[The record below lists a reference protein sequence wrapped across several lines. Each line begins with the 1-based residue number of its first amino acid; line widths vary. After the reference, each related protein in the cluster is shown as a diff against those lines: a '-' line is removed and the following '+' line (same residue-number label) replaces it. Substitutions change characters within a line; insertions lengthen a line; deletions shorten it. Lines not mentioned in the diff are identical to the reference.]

1 MSIPAPG
8 ARGRGPTSGPGAQ
21 PQTPRA
27 HGFPS
32 PARDYL
38 DGGLDLNRELVRDRT
53 STFLMRV
60 AGSAMAASGIHDGD
74 ELVVDRAV
82 TPRHGSVVV
91 AVLDGEL
98 VVRRLRLE
106 DAVPGRAEGVP
117 SPVTGHGARSA
128 AGPATV
134 ALESDDGAAPVVLPA
149 SGPEGLRVWGVATY
163 CLHRL

>member
-1 MSIPAPG
+1 MSIPPPGAPG
-8 ARGRGPTSGPGAQ
+8 RGSASGPAAQ
-21 PQTPRA
+21 HALRA

-38 DGGLDLNRELVRDRT
+38 DGGIDLNRELVRDRT

-60 AGSAMAASGIHDGD
+60 AGNAMAASGIRDGD
-74 ELVVDRAV
+74 ELVVDRAAA
-82 TPRHGSVVV
+82 PRHGSVVV

-98 VVRRLRLE
+98 VVRRLVFDGTVLGG
-106 DAVPGRAEGVP
+106 AVNAPPPAPGSGGRPDPGL
-117 SPVTGHGARSA
+117 G
-128 AGPATV
+128 TV
-134 ALESDDGAAPVVLPA
+134 ILESDDGAAPVVLPA

>member
-1 MSIPAPG
+1 MSIPPPEAP
-8 ARGRGPTSGPGAQ
+8 GRGPTSGSAAQ
-21 PQTPRA
+21 QAPRA

-38 DGGLDLNRELVRDRT
+38 DGGIDLNRELVRDRT

-60 AGSAMAASGIHDGD
+60 AGNAMAASGIHDGD
-74 ELVVDRAV
+74 ELVVDRAA
-82 TPRHGSVVV
+82 TPRDGSVVV

-98 VVRRLRLE
+98 VVRRLVL
-106 DAVPGRAEGVP
+106 DGVVPGSAAGAPSLVP
-117 SPVTGHGARSA
+117 GPKARSA
-128 AGPATV
+128 AGPGTV

-149 SGPEGLRVWGVATY
+149 SGPDGLRVWGVATY

>member
-1 MSIPAPG
+1 MSIPPPEASG
-8 ARGRGPTSGPGAQ
+8 HGPASGSAAQ
-21 PQTPRA
+21 QAPRA

-38 DGGLDLNRELVRDRT
+38 DGGIDLNRELVRDRT

-60 AGSAMAASGIHDGD
+60 AGNAMAASGIHDGD
-74 ELVVDRAV
+74 ELVVDRAA

-98 VVRRLRLE
+98 VVRRLVL
-106 DAVPGRAEGVP
+106 DDGVPGSAANAVSPVPGRD
-117 SPVTGHGARSA
+117 ARSVA
-128 AGPATV
+128 APGTV
-134 ALESDDGAAPVVLPA
+134 TLESDDGAAPVVLPA
-149 SGPEGLRVWGVATY
+149 AGPDGLRVWGVATY

>member
-1 MSIPAPG
+1 MSIPPPEASG
-8 ARGRGPTSGPGAQ
+8 HGPASGSAVQ
-21 PQTPRA
+21 QAPRA

-38 DGGLDLNRELVRDRT
+38 DGGIDLNRELVRDRT

-60 AGSAMAASGIHDGD
+60 AGNAMAASGIHDGD
-74 ELVVDRAV
+74 ELVVDRAA

-98 VVRRLRLE
+98 VVRRLGL
-106 DAVPGRAEGVP
+106 DGVVSGSAANAP
-117 SPVTGHGARSA
+117 SPVPGPGAWSA
-128 AGPATV
+128 AGPGTV
-134 ALESDDGAAPVVLPA
+134 TLESDDGAAPVVLPA
-149 SGPEGLRVWGVATY
+149 AGPDGLRVWGVATY

>member
-1 MSIPAPG
+1 MSIPQPG
-8 ARGRGPTSGPGAQ
+8 ASGRGPASGSAAQ
-21 PQTPRA
+21 QAPRA

-38 DGGLDLNRELVRDRT
+38 DGGIDLNRELVRDRT

-60 AGSAMAASGIHDGD
+60 AGNAMAASGIRDGD
-74 ELVVDRAV
+74 ELVVDRAA

-98 VVRRLRLE
+98 VVRRMVF
-106 DAVPGRAEGVP
+106 DGTVPGLAVDAPPAALG
-117 SPVTGHGARSA
+117 SHTRSA
-128 AGPATV
+128 AGPGTV
-134 ALESDDGAAPVVLPA
+134 ILESDDGAAPVVLPA
-149 SGPEGLRVWGVATY
+149 AGPEGLRVWGVATY

>member
-1 MSIPAPG
+1 MSIPPPGAPG
-8 ARGRGPTSGPGAQ
+8 RGSASGPAAQ
-21 PQTPRA
+21 HALRA

-38 DGGLDLNRELVRDRT
+38 DGGIDLNRELVRDRT

-60 AGSAMAASGIHDGD
+60 AGNAMAASGIRDGD
-74 ELVVDRAV
+74 ELVVDRAA

-98 VVRRLRLE
+98 VVRRLALDGVTPGPAV
-106 DAVPGRAEGVP
+106 DAPPAVLGSHV
-117 SPVTGHGARSA
+117 RSA
-128 AGPATV
+128 AGRGTV
-134 ALESDDGAAPVVLPA
+134 ILESDDGAAPVVLPS

>member
-1 MSIPAPG
+1 MSVPPPDPA
-8 ARGRGPTSGPGAQ
+8 GRGPASGSAAPAQ
-21 PQTPRA
+21 APRA

-38 DGGLDLNRELVRDRT
+38 DGGIDLNRELVRDRT

-74 ELVVDRAV
+74 ELVVDRTA
-82 TPRHGSVVV
+82 TPRNGSVVV
-91 AVLDGEL
+91 AVLEGEL
-98 VVRRLRLE
+98 VVRRLALDGDDPGPAAGAPAAGAGLGTRS
-106 DAVPGRAEGVP
+106 VPGPG
-117 SPVTGHGARSA
+117 
-128 AGPATV
+128 TV

-149 SGPEGLRVWGVATY
+149 SGPEGLQVWGVATY